1 MVGDQGIGGKVFF
14 QQLTNGL
21 IIGSAYA
28 LISTGLTMSFG
39 IMHFSNFAHGTIFMV
54 GAYFM
59 YFFCM
64 FLGIPFFLS
73 VALSM
78 LVVGLLGVVLDRFVF
93 RPTYGKHL
101 LDVLMSL
108 GLFIFLENAVLRLVG
123 AETLNVKTPYT
134 DVILSLLSASVTL
147 QRIIIFVASLVLIA
161 ALYAFLNFTRI
172 GKGIVATAQSP
183 RGALLVGI
191 DSSRVYMITFALST
205 ALAAAGGALL
215 APIFY
220 VYPTMGN
227 MPVITAFVVVVLGGM
242 GNVHGAVVGGFI
254 VGLVETFG
262 GAYISSDYKNV
273 FGFVILVAVLLMRPQ
288 GIFGRRP

>member
-1 MVGDQGIGGKVFF
+1 VFW
-14 QQLTNGL
+14 QQLANGL

-28 LISTGLTMSFG
+28 LISIGLTMSFG

-64 FLGIPFFLS
+64 HLGLPFFLS

-78 LVVGLLGVVLDRFVF
+78 LSVGLFGIVIDRFVF
-93 RPTYGKHL
+93 RPAYGGHHL

-123 AETLNVKTPYT
+123 SATLSVRAPYT
-134 DVILSLLSASVTL
+134 DVVLSILSISVTL
-147 QRIIIFVASLVLIA
+147 QRIIVLGASLILIA
-161 ALYAFLNFTRI
+161 ALYFFLNFTRM
-172 GKGIVATAQSP
+172 GKGIVATAQNP
-183 RGALLVGI
+183 RGALLVGV
-191 DSSRVYMITFALST
+191 DSSKVYMLTFAISS

-242 GNVHGAVVGGFI
+242 GNVQGAVVGAFI
-254 VGLVETFG
+254 VGIVETLG

-273 FGFVILVAVLLMRPQ
+273 FGFIILVGVLLIRPQ